1 MKSITAAACCLL
13 MMSIVP
19 ATLSAKGRTVKITIT
34 GTDLPKP
41 IEITDEKIGMFS
53 IWAGPGVVK
62 NGVEETEGFIIDWSK
77 GVVAQPPAGLRHYVV
92 SFYDGCRMDED
103 GCRTS
108 EPLLIYVV
116 SYDYNPSTEQG
127 FVYLPGKADKLV
139 KFNKI
144 WHGHGFEGNWLFATN
159 TWESFVRPLIAK
171 ARAAGAN

>member
-1 MKSITAAACCLL
+1 MKSISAAACCLL

-19 ATLSAKGRTVKITIT
+19 ATVKITVT

-41 IEITDEKIGMFS
+41 IVITDEKIGMFS
-53 IWAGPGVVK
+53 IWAGPGVAK

-77 GVVAQPPAGLRHYVV
+77 GVVAQPPAGLRHYEV

-103 GCRTS
+103 GCRTG
-108 EPLLIYVV
+108 EPLLVYVV

-139 KFNKI
+139 KINYRM
-144 WHGHGFEGNWLFATN
+144 WHGHGFEGNWLFATK

-171 ARAAGAN
+171 ARAAGTN